1 MQRLRKEIYISEET
15 KQLNEL
21 YQEKVKED
29 KNKARALRIVA
40 AMNDDVKP
48 FVLQLLS
55 VELSAK

>member
-1 MQRLRKEIYISEET
+1 MQRLRKETYISEET

-40 AMNDDVKP
+40 EMNDDVKP